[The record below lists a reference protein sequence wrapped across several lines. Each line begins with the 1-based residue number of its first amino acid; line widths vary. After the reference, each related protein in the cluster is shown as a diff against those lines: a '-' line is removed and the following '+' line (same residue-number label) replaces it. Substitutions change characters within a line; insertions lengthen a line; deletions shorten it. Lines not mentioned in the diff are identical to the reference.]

1 MSGVWNNAFWLN
13 CCEFLWITE
22 SQSWKGR
29 LQVDHFPCWYLSP
42 LCVFLR
48 GAGAL
53 ILGRASGTDYSLP
66 SFGSSWTC
74 WLWPSS
80 SWQHFKSSDESSP
93 VIFPLLFFNLVIPNF
108 FYFFIYGWFQPSAF
122 YFWGEAGSSG
132 SLKEVSTIVSNI
144 TGHLCWAN
152 PHPVLWE
159 TLPGARNFQ
168 TQLIDDLGTSLKTS
182 HGG

>member
-1 MSGVWNNAFWLN
+1 MHSGFY
-13 CCEFLWITE
+13 CCEFLRITE

-29 LQVDHFPCWYLSP
+29 LQVDHFPAGISVRS
-42 LCVFLR
+42 LCSSEER
-48 GAGAL
+48 GAL
-53 ILGRASGTDYSLP
+53 TLGWASGTDYSLP
-66 SFGSSWTC
+66 SVGSSWAC

-80 SWQHFKSSDESSP
+80 SWQHFKSSNGKLPCHLSITLFQPSHP
-93 VIFPLLFFNLVIPNF
+93 QFLLFFHLWLDFNHLP
-108 FYFFIYGWFQPSAF
+108 F

-152 PHPVLWE
+152 PHPALWE